1 MFSFFFK
8 RKEKVVIYLVIW
20 WDIFGKVGCFWVM
33 FFWKIWR
40 IAFCQLPFDGERKKL
55 FSVQQ
60 IQYKWL
66 SVFNANVLVQSKLLE
81 LQGLASWKLH
91 KIEVSWC
98 VFTWNLS
105 SIVFSWNAP
114 WPGNDWQWSY
124 SHLHPA
130 DDGHYIVYLLSL
142 CCGANHEEWCY
153 EGDLGMNFR
162 SCESFPKKPPTAK
175 GCHSTDVPCVFH
187 PSNVH
192 FQENCPLI
200 IDIINRNLCIQ
211 RNNTHTQSQKFNPLF
226 SKIPPL
232 QQQLVV
238 NEMVGKQLDRTMN
251 SFYSTSL
258 QFQRSVGRRSVGNNC
273 DSNGPSG
280 KIDTNQT
287 CGILS

>member
-1 MFSFFFK
+1 
-8 RKEKVVIYLVIW
+8 
-20 WDIFGKVGCFWVM
+20 
-33 FFWKIWR
+33 
-40 IAFCQLPFDGERKKL
+40 
-55 FSVQQ
+55 
-60 IQYKWL
+60 
-66 SVFNANVLVQSKLLE
+66 
-81 LQGLASWKLH
+81 
-91 KIEVSWC
+91 
-98 VFTWNLS
+98 
-105 SIVFSWNAP
+105 
-114 WPGNDWQWSY
+114 
-124 SHLHPA
+124 
-130 DDGHYIVYLLSL
+130 
-142 CCGANHEEWCY
+142 
-153 EGDLGMNFR
+153 MNFR

-187 PSNVH
+187 ALKRSLSRELPFN
-192 FQENCPLI
+192 
-200 IDIINRNLCIQ
+200 NRYNQQKLMHSKKQ
-211 RNNTHTQSQKFNPLF
+211 HTHTQSQKFNPLF

>member
-1 MFSFFFK
+1 MFSFFFL

-211 RNNTHTQSQKFNPLF
+211 RNNTHTHKVKSSTLYFRKYPLY
-226 SKIPPL
+226 SS
-232 QQQLVV
+232 
-238 NEMVGKQLDRTMN
+238 N
-251 SFYSTSL
+251 SLSMKWWENNSTGPWTRFTVLPYSS
-258 QFQRSVGRRSVGNNC
+258 RGPSVG
-273 DSNGPSG
+273 DPSETTAIRTVPVE
-280 KIDTNQT
+280 K
-287 CGILS
+287 

>member
-1 MFSFFFK
+1 M
-8 RKEKVVIYLVIW
+8 VIYLVIW

-114 WPGNDWQWSY
+114 WPGHDWQWSY

-162 SCESFPKKPPTAK
+162 SCESFPRNRLRRKVVILRTS
-175 GCHSTDVPCVFH
+175 HVFFH

-192 FQENCPLI
+192 FQEKLPFN
-200 IDIINRNLCIQ
+200 NRYNQQKLMHSKKQ
-211 RNNTHTQSQKFNPLF
+211 HTHTK
-226 SKIPPL
+226 SKVQPFIFENTPFTAATRCQWNGGKTTRQDHELVL
-232 QQQLVV
+232 QYFPTVPEV
-238 NEMVGKQLDRTMN
+238 RRSEIRRKQLRFRT
-251 SFYSTSL
+251 
-258 QFQRSVGRRSVGNNC
+258 VPVE
-273 DSNGPSG
+273 